1 MRLDQL
7 PERASARNQHDPSSP
22 NPIDID
28 IDIAIDMAIAF
39 DGAAARD
46 GVQGTRRVIE
56 NSELALRIQ
65 DAPAALCAGAWH
77 FGATASI
84 SSIRLCGTRSIRTR
98 ERQNQRRVLL
108 RCVKTR
114 DAHTHAYDRWCGSSG
129 RTAGCCAD
137 TRPLDDA
144 QQSLRHFVDTDDER
158 IRATCAPCRYR
169 AAAHVT
175 KTVD

>member
-65 DAPAALCAGAWH
+65 DAPAALCAG
-77 FGATASI
+77 
-84 SSIRLCGTRSIRTR
+84 
-98 ERQNQRRVLL
+98 V
-108 RCVKTR
+108 
-114 DAHTHAYDRWCGSSG
+114 
-129 RTAGCCAD
+129 
-137 TRPLDDA
+137 
-144 QQSLRHFVDTDDER
+144 
-158 IRATCAPCRYR
+158 
-169 AAAHVT
+169 AA
-175 KTVD
+175 